1 MELQRLHR
9 KIYRFRAI
17 QIYPSVVAGSVPR
30 NWLNASLLAQRL
42 VAVSIFLTKKKNT
55 KKRASYMPLS
65 PLGMPPTSR
74 SIDIIFFQIF
84 HIRSPTQRDVVGSI
98 FFDFLF
104 YFIFFRS
111 KKLS

>member
-1 MELQRLHR
+1 
-9 KIYRFRAI
+9 
-17 QIYPSVVAGSVPR
+17 
-30 NWLNASLLAQRL
+30 
-42 VAVSIFLTKKKNT
+42 
-55 KKRASYMPLS
+55 MPLS
-65 PLGMPPTSR
+65 QLDMPPSSR
-74 SIDIIFFQIF
+74 QIDIIFFQIF